1 MDEDLKNLFEQARR
15 QLLTNQPL
23 RASSGDGC
31 PCALALS
38 AGEVGTLKLVCLNI
52 DAWEEG
58 AAHDPLMLSIADYMA
73 LIETSYT
80 TSEAAKYL
88 NVDPSRIRQR
98 LRERSLYGIDY
109 DGKKRLPRFQFERHQ
124 VIPGLREVIAVL
136 PLGLNPPDVAEWF
149 LSANADLEP
158 STETNP
164 ISPREWLLSGR
175 DVSAVV
181 AVARSFAN

>member
-15 QLLTNQPL
+15 QLLSNQPL

-31 PCALALS
+31 PVALSLS
-38 AGEVGTLKLVCLNI
+38 AGEVDALKRVGLVT
-52 DAWEEG
+52 DAWEKG
-58 AAHDPLMLSIADYMA
+58 AEQDPLMLSIAGYMA
-73 LIETSYT
+73 LLETSYT

-88 NVDPSRIRQR
+88 GVDASRIRQR

-109 DGKKRLPRFQFERHQ
+109 DGKKRLPRFQVERHQ

-136 PLGLNPPDVAEWF
+136 PLGLNPLDVAEWF
-149 LSANADLEP
+149 LSANPDLEP
-158 STETNP
+158 STEANP
-164 ISPREWLLSGR
+164 MSPREWLLSGR

-181 AVARSFAN
+181 AVARSFAD